1 MRPDTDSTWHFARD
15 VGGDAQNGARAGRP
29 ARRPHVDDSWQC
41 KAEKDLPFGE
51 HFFRFSLSST
61 QTAVMA
67 TVSRAVLSKWLS
79 ETTGDQIGTT
89 MEKQCVISCPHSPTL
104 SSPFAHHSSCVA
116 ARLFSSSPYMYSSP
130 SPLQME
136 VLDAGL

>member
-1 MRPDTDSTWHFARD
+1 MSEVMPKAAR
-15 VGGDAQNGARAGRP
+15 VLTGGTANMMI
-29 ARRPHVDDSWQC
+29 SWQG

-89 MEKQCVISCPHSPTL
+89 MEKQCVISCLHSATL

-116 ARLFSSSPYMYSSP
+116 ARFFSSSPYM
-130 SPLQME
+130 
-136 VLDAGL
+136 